1 MNDVYPI
8 CPKCNMSRDPED
20 RFCGWCGE
28 DMMKHDSVCYECGAP
43 KDKGDAVEFKKVFK
57 QIMCGIR

>member
-1 MNDVYPI
+1 MA
-8 CPKCNMSRDPED
+8 RDPED

-28 DMMKHDSVCYECGAP
+28 DMMKHDAVCYECGAP
-43 KDKGDAVEFKKVFK
+43 KDRGNAVEFKKVFK